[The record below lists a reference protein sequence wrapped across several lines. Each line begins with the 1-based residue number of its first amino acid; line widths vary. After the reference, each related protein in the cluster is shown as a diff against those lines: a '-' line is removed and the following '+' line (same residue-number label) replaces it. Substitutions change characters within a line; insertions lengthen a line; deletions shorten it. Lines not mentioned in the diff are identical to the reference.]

1 MDSVGVGNNGFAIDH
16 SRIIPDFFGAS
27 RQIIGHITH
36 IGAMTG
42 AASPR
47 TAPELRGPPFAAA

>member
-36 IGAMTG
+36 ACHNSLLESQDLTHDP
-42 AASPR
+42 SL
-47 TAPELRGPPFAAA
+47 LRSKR